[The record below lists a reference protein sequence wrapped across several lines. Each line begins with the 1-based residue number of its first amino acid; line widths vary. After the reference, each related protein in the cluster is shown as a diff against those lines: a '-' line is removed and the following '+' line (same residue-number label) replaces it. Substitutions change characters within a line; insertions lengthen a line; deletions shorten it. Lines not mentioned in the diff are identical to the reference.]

1 MNKWTALLKIIF
13 LKLSRFSKLGKKYEN
28 YFTKLI
34 KIKVLKKIK
43 LNLIWWECGKGG
55 AKSGEGKK
63 KSRNDIKNKNKKVC
77 GGPKIGPKN

>member
-1 MNKWTALLKIIF
+1 M
-13 LKLSRFSKLGKKYEN
+13 
-28 YFTKLI
+28 
-34 KIKVLKKIK
+34 
-43 LNLIWWECGKGG
+43 WERG